1 MENLS
6 VMWEKLSLPK
16 EKGNEYNVK
25 AVETIRGKLIAT
37 KFFTRRVLNIE
48 AIAQT
53 FKPLW
58 QTKKR
63 FDVKDMLGIYQQFT
77 DVIKQ

>member
-1 MENLS
+1 M
-6 VMWEKLSLPK
+6 
-16 EKGNEYNVK
+16 
-25 AVETIRGKLIAT
+25 
-37 KFFTRRVLNIE
+37 E